1 MHRHFKLGAVIA
13 GTLVVAA
20 CGLTSSG
27 PEVSRI
33 EGIDITPGRVSLVPF
48 QAADLILVVTLSRGD
63 SGALATL
70 QWSTTGGVISNN
82 YVVNGV
88 RHVTYQSPAQAGN
101 YLFIVT
107 TVTGFPADT
116 AQIAVATTPVPVH
129 TVTVIPATV
138 NLVAGDTTMLR
149 AALTDS
155 TGSALFG
162 RLIEWTTSDAGVATV
177 LASGFV
183 RAVAAG
189 TVTITA
195 TAEGHSGTAVV
206 TVAPAPTP

>member
-1 MHRHFKLGAVIA
+1 MHRHFKVGAVIA
-13 GTLVVAA
+13 GALVAA
-20 CGLTSSG
+20 CGLAASG
-27 PEVSRI
+27 PHVSRI
-33 EGIDITPGRVSLVPF
+33 EAINIAPGRVSLQPF
-48 QAADLILVVTLSRGD
+48 QAADLIVDVVLSRGD

-70 QWSTTGGVISNN
+70 QWHTTGGVISNN
-82 YVVNGV
+82 YVINGV
-88 RHVTYQSPAQAGN
+88 RHVTYQSPAQVGN

-129 TVTVIPATV
+129 TVTVIPSSV
-138 NLVAGDTTMLR
+138 NLVVGDTTLLR

-162 RLIEWTTSDAGVATV
+162 RGIEWTTSDAGVATV

-183 RAVAAG
+183 RAISAG

-195 TAEGHSGTAVV
+195 TAEGHSGTAVIN
-206 TVAPAPTP
+206 VAPAPTP